1 MGPED
6 AADAG
11 MLLGL
16 HAAGAE
22 PACALLGLSSV
33 GGEPLASHSSSWGS
47 SSSHLGEG
55 VAEPALPS
63 RPRTSAAQESVTD
76 QQYAERWAAAKAVA
90 ASLAVHGVG
99 GLDTQRG
106 GAAAVAIAGLAA
118 GVQEAGLIDGG
129 KRVASNPR
137 KEWSSTED
145 ELIRNGVAQLGYK
158 WRVIAAQLPGRSDDA
173 VRNRWSRLQEAMHGP
188 APKQNGAAGPTG
200 PGTSGGGGGGVGGG
214 GGGGGGGGDG
224 DGGGGGGD
232 GGGGGSMGNGAAR
245 QPGTEESS
253 KLGQRSVVH
262 SFEKK
267 ER

>member
-1 MGPED
+1 
-6 AADAG
+6 

-99 GLDTQRG
+99 GLDMQRG

-173 VRNRWSRLQEAMHGP
+173 VRNRWSRLQQSAQLGMFSCSKGCGRNFADGP
-188 APKQNGAAGPTG
+188 ECASHEKTCSHHVAVRKQASEQGEQQTAAQNSEYIRKAWTRAEDGIIMQSVAELG
-200 PGTSGGGGGGVGGG
+200 HKWFAIGRRLPGRHCGV
-214 GGGGGGGGDG
+214 
-224 DGGGGGGD
+224 
-232 GGGGGSMGNGAAR
+232 
-245 QPGTEESS
+245 
-253 KLGQRSVVH
+253 
-262 SFEKK
+262 
-267 ER
+267 